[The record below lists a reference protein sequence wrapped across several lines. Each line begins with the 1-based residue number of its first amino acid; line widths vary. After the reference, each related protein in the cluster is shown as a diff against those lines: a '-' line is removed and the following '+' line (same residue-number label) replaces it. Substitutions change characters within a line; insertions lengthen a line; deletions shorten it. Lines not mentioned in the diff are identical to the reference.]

1 MASSLPILYNASLP
15 TLPSQ
20 QGWLTFGT
28 GLTGT
33 QTRVATGTLLNS
45 TAVMADFAGYSNYSR
60 TAATLVNSTF
70 PSLNRSVGFSLDFR
84 LRVISETHLATTT
97 NRAGFS
103 VTLLDQGPTPQGIE
117 LGFWTN
123 SIFSQGGGPT
133 PFRSV
138 GQRLDGVNTTLA
150 TNYSLRML
158 DQTYYLLANNRLI
171 LSGAVQDYS
180 QAPAD
185 PRLPYRPYST
195 PNFLFLG
202 DNTSSASANVE
213 LGTTS
218 LEVART
224 GTSGADTFAGTAAA
238 DLYNG
243 LAGADVLGGAAGADW
258 LIGGAG
264 TDSLNGGADND
275 VLIGGSEADRFVFS
289 TGAAFNSSQLG
300 VDTIVDFNSTA
311 LDRLRLGRATF
322 TALPAGSTLAAT
334 SFATVAS
341 DALAATSTAPIVYN
355 SVNGRL
361 FYNPNGSAAGFAAT
375 ATGGGL
381 FAQLWGASSGPPFP
395 ALSSGVFEIV

>member
-1 MASSLPILYNASLP
+1 MPILYNASLP

-20 QGWLTFGT
+20 QGWLAFGT

-45 TAVMADFAGYSNYSR
+45 TARMADFAGYGNHLP

-70 PSLNRSVGFSLDFR
+70 PRLNRSVGFSLDFR
-84 LRVISETHLATTT
+84 LRVISETHLATTP

-133 PFRSV
+133 PFQTV
-138 GQRLDGVNTTLA
+138 AQRLDGVNTTLA
-150 TNYSLRML
+150 TNYSLRIL

-171 LSGAVQDYS
+171 LSGAVQGYGL
-180 QAPAD
+180 APLD
-185 PRLPYRPYST
+185 PRLPYNPYTT

-218 LEVART
+218 LEVARV

-238 DLYNG
+238 DFYNG
-243 LAGADVLGGAAGADW
+243 LAGADGVSGAAEADW
-258 LIGGAG
+258 LAGGAG
-264 TDSLNGGADND
+264 TDLLNGGAGDD
-275 VLIGGSEADRFVFS
+275 ILIGGSEADRFAFN
-289 TGAAFNSSQLG
+289 TGAAFNSTQLG
-300 VDTIVDFNSTA
+300 VDTIVDFNPTA

-322 TALPAGSTLAAT
+322 TALPAGTTLAAT
-334 SFATVAS
+334 RFASVVS
-341 DALAATSTAPIVYN
+341 DALAATSTATITYN
-355 SVNGRL
+355 RVNGRL
-361 FYNPNGSAAGFAAT
+361 FYNPNGSAAGFAST
-375 ATGGGL
+375 ATGGGQ
-381 FAQLWGASSGPPFP
+381 FAQLWGTSSGSPFP
-395 ALSSGVFEIV
+395 TLSNSLFEIV